1 MVFSVG
7 YIVDDSR
14 TIWRRYKNAKGLESA
29 IVAFLDMDILLH
41 ILIMVGCSLVFVGRI
56 LESKD
61 CLEVGDVFIGF
72 SSTMAVV
79 EILNWLQ
86 LCSGLGPLIISIR
99 RVVKDV
105 ILIGLAYCVFL
116 LAFSI
121 GMYHILH
128 MSKELCW
135 TSQTCPPLDPQG
147 RF

>member
-7 YIVDDSR
+7 YIVDDIR
-14 TIWRRYKNAKGLESA
+14 TIQRRYKKAKGLDGA
-29 IVAFLDMDILLH
+29 IDAFLDMNILLH
-41 ILIMVGCSLVFVGRI
+41 ILIMVGCSFVFTGH
-56 LESKD
+56 LWDSKD

-128 MSKELCW
+128 MSKENCW
-135 TSQTCPPLDPQG
+135 TSQENCIQVNL
-147 RF
+147 